1 MNGIVTLLTDFGT
14 SDHYVAAVKGVL
26 LSINPSLN
34 IVDIT
39 HEISPQNIREAGF
52 ILASASK
59 YFPEGTLHLAVVDPG
74 VGGERQGLAAATK
87 RYLFV
92 GPDNGLFDWVF
103 RC

>member
-39 HEISPQNIREAGF
+39 HDVFAT
-52 ILASASK
+52 SASMTS
-59 YFPEGTLHLAVVDPG
+59 PNTTGTCSTTR
-74 VGGERQGLAAATK
+74 ERTRSSK
-87 RYLFV
+87 RPPRF
-92 GPDNGLFDWVF
+92 
-103 RC
+103 